1 MKRGLFVLFVFLLS
15 CAKNDITITPGRTK
29 ATVVDAGVGIDDG
42 CGWQIVLDEGGT
54 YHPENLPS
62 AMQKNNLPVW
72 IDYANTKDTFRCGFA
87 STPYPVIKIINIAP
101 R

>member
-29 ATVVDAGVGIDDG
+29 ATVVDAGVGI
-42 CGWQIVLDEGGT
+42 E
-54 YHPENLPS
+54 H
-62 AMQKNNLPVW
+62 
-72 IDYANTKDTFRCGFA
+72 YANTKDTFRCGFA